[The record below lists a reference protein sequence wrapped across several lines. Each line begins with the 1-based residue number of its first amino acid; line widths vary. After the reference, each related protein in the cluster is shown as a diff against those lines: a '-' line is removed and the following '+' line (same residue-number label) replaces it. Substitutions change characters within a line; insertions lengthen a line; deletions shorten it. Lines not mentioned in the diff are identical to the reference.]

1 MKLRS
6 FIAPFIGVTLLTSVA
21 VPGCGMKVAEVQTKK
36 APSIENS
43 YLGVL
48 DELTAIMRDRQ
59 KDPAQQLET
68 LRVWVTS
75 NRERVSQIIQQF
87 NQDVLALTP
96 EDREIW
102 RKSARPELEKRLNA
116 YAKEQLAFQK
126 KLNATQ
132 KWELGEIL
140 SQLK

>member
-59 KDPAQQLET
+59 KDPTQQLET